1 MAVHTAIP
9 IKDALHTEEYNEYYG
24 EERATE
30 YRGIRTE
37 EDRLLHHSYRSR
49 NATSIDRNIP
59 TSIDTHHHQTNR
71 KRASTDIAYYPSIDE
86 GLDRSQ
92 EGNYLIGSWAHDR
105 YHESYAVEIAIHEPR
120 AERSIPEHQQRVTN
134 STTQLVKFHWEEKDE
149 NGVYRDD
156 HGHARDVDGNIIC
169 VSKDDTRSLLE
180 RASIDEH
187 SYLCLP
193 EQARSFTQTKLVP
206 EIYTKDEINEMPY
219 GICGALEKNE
229 DDFQMKLDG
238 VYYPL
243 NDSISWLTTCMEE
256 MRQDIAKWSVYFAR
270 ESCRGDEGPSIDDTD
285 LVSIDG
291 DAIIW
296 AKHIL

>member
-9 IKDALHTEEYNEYYG
+9 IKDALHTEEYNEYYE

-134 STTQLVKFHWEEKDE
+134 EFYNTAGEVDDRFKPM
-149 NGVYRDD
+149 YRQ
-156 HGHARDVDGNIIC
+156 HTRPSVDIG
-169 VSKDDTRSLLE
+169 DPT
-180 RASIDEH
+180 SINRR
-187 SYLCLP
+187 P
-193 EQARSFTQTKLVP
+193 
-206 EIYTKDEINEMPY
+206 
-219 GICGALEKNE
+219 
-229 DDFQMKLDG
+229 
-238 VYYPL
+238 
-243 NDSISWLTTCMEE
+243 
-256 MRQDIAKWSVYFAR
+256 
-270 ESCRGDEGPSIDDTD
+270 
-285 LVSIDG
+285 
-291 DAIIW
+291 
-296 AKHIL
+296 